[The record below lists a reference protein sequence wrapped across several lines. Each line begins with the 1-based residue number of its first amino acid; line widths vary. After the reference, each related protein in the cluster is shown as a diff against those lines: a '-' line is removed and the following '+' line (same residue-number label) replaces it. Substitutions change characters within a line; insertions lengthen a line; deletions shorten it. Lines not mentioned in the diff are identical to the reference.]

1 MLQEL
6 LHVLFVFGLLVELLP
21 GLLVPSEEHGL
32 QAQEKMEAFPS

>member
-1 MLQEL
+1 MLLEF
-6 LHVLFVFGLLVELLP
+6 LHVLFVFGFLVELLP